1 MALEEIIVW
10 LVIGAIAG
18 WLAGLIMKGY
28 GFGLIGNIVVG
39 IIGAVIAGWLLPDRV
54 CSRRR
59 HRRGNHQRRYRGSDS
74 LVRDR
79 ALQKGSVKSRRAPR
93 PSNPGCFEAQKWG
106 GFKARSQVEAKSM
119 RWPTW
124 FSGLNAVAGGQQHAK
139 RMPSKL
145 TTMLYVPAS
154 FGQLPPGQNW
164 LKICPTN

>member
-39 IIGAVIAGWLLPDRV
+39 IIGAVICWLALAADRV

-79 ALQKGSVKSRRAPR
+79 ALQKGSVNRA
-93 PSNPGCFEAQKWG
+93 G
-106 GFKARSQVEAKSM
+106 
-119 RWPTW
+119 
-124 FSGLNAVAGGQQHAK
+124 
-139 RMPSKL
+139 
-145 TTMLYVPAS
+145 
-154 FGQLPPGQNW
+154 
-164 LKICPTN
+164 